1 MDNIF
6 ASKLWRKN
14 KPGNHQLSN
23 NFRFNFK
30 QWNLKQDLQRGKTAE
45 ILSLCGEQVFL
56 HPVICLNFYRIERS
70 QRASSPKLFENIWT
84 KVWLKTLRAASQ
96 KMRRK
101 TCPKVATR
109 RIVIW
114 KVLKEKKLL
123 AFGRINLLQEGG
135 GETKSCPLLC
145 SALILARSLSCF
157 SSSTR
162 EERKGVATPS
172 STAGEF
178 NLCDHWHRF
187 LKVLLFNFMTF
198 WSVQEMTV
206 LLSSPK

>member
-1 MDNIF
+1 MDMIF
-6 ASKLWRKN
+6 ASELKRKD

-23 NFRFNFK
+23 KLRFNFK

-45 ILSLCGEQVFL
+45 ILSRCREQVFL

-70 QRASSPKLFENIWT
+70 QRATAKLFENIWT

-96 KMRRK
+96 KMRGK

-114 KVLKEKKLL
+114 KVLKEKKV
-123 AFGRINLLQEGG
+123 AGFWQDQSSTGGRQRVA
-135 GETKSCPLLC
+135 LC
-145 SALILARSLSCF
+145 SALIWSLLDPSLASAARL
-157 SSSTR
+157 
-162 EERKGVATPS
+162 ERKGRAWLLHHQLLGS
-172 STAGEF
+172 STFALIDRDSYKF
-178 NLCDHWHRF
+178 FFSTSWYDW
-187 LKVLLFNFMTF
+187 TF
-198 WSVQEMTV
+198 WRDQERPV